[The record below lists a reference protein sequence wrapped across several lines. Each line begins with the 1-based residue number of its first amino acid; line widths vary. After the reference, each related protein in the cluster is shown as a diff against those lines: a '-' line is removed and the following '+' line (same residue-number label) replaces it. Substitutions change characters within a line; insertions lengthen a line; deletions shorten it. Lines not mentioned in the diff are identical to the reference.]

1 METQRIL
8 KNVIHVMSLLHIV
21 MSKVAE
27 LLKIESLETDLR
39 RCLEVID
46 IHELSVPPVFV
57 DALITAEDHR
67 SNLHLGIDPIAMLR
81 ALKIRVFKGE
91 IQGASTIEQQFVRVV
106 TARYEC
112 TISRKIREQMLAI
125 SLSHRRPKSA
135 IASAYMSIAFF
146 GSGCTGLKGLKQQ
159 FGSDLTKVSY
169 GQALKFL
176 AQLKY
181 PRPLV
186 PSTAW
191 QMKIDRR
198 VRILSYMRA

>member
-1 METQRIL
+1 
-8 KNVIHVMSLLHIV
+8 MSLPHIV

-27 LLKIESLETDLR
+27 HLKIESLEIDLH

-46 IHELSVPPVFV
+46 IHGMSVPPVFV
-57 DALITAEDHR
+57 EALITAEDHR
-67 SNLHLGIDPIAMLR
+67 SNLHPGIDPIAMLR
-81 ALKIRVFKGE
+81 ALKERISKGN

-125 SLSHRRPKSA
+125 SLSNRRPKPA

-146 GSGCTGLKGLKQQ
+146 GSGCIGLKGLKRQ
-159 FGSDLTKVSY
+159 FGSDLTKVSD
-169 GQALKFL
+169 GQALKFV

-186 PSTAW
+186 PSATW

-198 VRILSYMRA
+198 VRILSNMRA